1 MYSQISKDTL
11 KELLKIWKAKSID
24 DLKNKTDSISLISY
38 KFFNLTKE
46 EKEIVY
52 FIIKN
57 YDKEINSIDIAYSLK
72 YTQKQ
77 LPVFF
82 NYIDDIK
89 KSGLLYL
96 KMKRRK
102 LNAND
107 DTLNFLPN
115 IKELLETII
124 LKENTKKIENYID
137 VKYNATTYKKYLKK
151 IIYIYENG
159 CIIENTK
166 IKISNDELLDL
177 CKANIVTLYF
187 TKENAKTFIAINNIN
202 VINTIEKSLEDSV
215 ASSVFIYNH
224 LNILNDIEHFIY
236 EVDIQKINVENVN
249 LEFLS
254 NNINYNTIID
264 ICLKL
269 DLIIIDNKGF
279 ISLEIDNVKTF
290 ISLDIEKRRETILK
304 HIFKNHLEYQN
315 KILQILEDNENIS
328 KTKLLLELKE
338 KNNISPE
345 TYNNILYTMFIFGLV
360 EASFYEGAI
369 IALKS
374 VRDIKNNAKKC
385 FINSNFEITLI
396 NHNAFDDD
404 FIYMCNLYFE
414 LEKNESVYTYKITEE
429 KILKAKTI
437 INETDSQYS
446 FNNFLSK
453 LKSVLNEYSL
463 TIPKH
468 VESNINRWY
477 ERGIISS
484 IYENITL
491 INIKDKDKLEEIV
504 YEANRKGMNIK
515 KINDEYAILKYNS
528 VSKKTLTKFLRQ
540 RRIIVTF

>member
-11 KELLKIWKAKSID
+11 KELLKIWKAKNID
-24 DLKNKTDSISLISY
+24 DLQNKTDNISLISY
-38 KFFNLTKE
+38 KFFLLNKE

-52 FIIKN
+52 FVIKN

-77 LPVFF
+77 LPMFF
-82 NYIDDIK
+82 NYVDDIK

-115 IKELLETII
+115 IRELLETLI

-137 VKYNATTYKKYLKK
+137 VKYNTSTYKKYLKK
-151 IIYIYENG
+151 IISIYENG
-159 CIIENTK
+159 GIIENTK
-166 IKISNDELLDL
+166 IKITNDELFDL

-187 TKENAKTFIAINNIN
+187 TKENAFIAINNIN
-202 VINTIEKSLEDSV
+202 VLNTIEKSLEENV

-224 LNILNDIEHFIY
+224 LNILNDIENFIY
-236 EVDIQKINVENVN
+236 EVDIQKINIDNIN
-249 LEFLS
+249 LEVFS
-254 NNINYNTIID
+254 NNIDYNTIID

-269 DLIIIDNKGF
+269 DLIVIDNKGF
-279 ISLEIDNVKTF
+279 ISLESDNVKKF
-290 ISLDIEKRRETILK
+290 LSLDIEKRRDTILK
-304 HIFKNHLEYQN
+304 QIFKNHLEYQN

-338 KNNISPE
+338 KNTISSE
-345 TYNNILYTMFIFGLV
+345 MYNNILYTMFLFGLV

-369 IALKS
+369 VALKS
-374 VRDIKNNAKKC
+374 IKDIKNNPKKC
-385 FINSNFEITLI
+385 FINGNFEITLI

-414 LEKNESVYTYKITEE
+414 LEKNESVYTYKITED

-437 INETDSQYS
+437 INETDSKYS

-453 LKSVLNEYSL
+453 LKSVLEEYSL

-477 ERGIISS
+477 ERGVISS